1 MTTFDTTKFSW
12 VEIFLNTN
20 GKTSSTKLIGLLTA
34 MICLLL
40 FVIMVIFYM
49 FNIPESGVILSFV
62 DKIIT
67 MFGIAAGLMGIKSI
81 SSSIGANKTIIEN
94 SVQQQ
99 QTKAPA
105 KTAESK

>member
-1 MTTFDTTKFSW
+1 MTTFDATKFSW
-12 VEIFLNTN
+12 VEVFLNTN

-40 FVIMVIFYM
+40 FVIMVVFYM
-49 FNIPESGVILSFV
+49 FNIQESGVILSCI

-67 MFGIAAGLMGIKSI
+67 IFGIAAGLMGIKSI

-94 SVQQQ
+94 TVQQQ

-105 KTAESK
+105 KTVES

>member
-12 VEIFLNTN
+12 VEIFLNTY
-20 GKTSSTKLIGLLTA
+20 GKTSSTNLIGFLTS

-40 FVIMVIFYM
+40 FVIMVVFYM
-49 FNIPESGVILSFV
+49 FNIPESGVILSFI

-67 MFGIAAGLMGIKSI
+67 IFGIAAGLMGIKSI

-94 SVQQQ
+94 TVQQQ

-105 KTAESK
+105 KNAES

>member
-1 MTTFDTTKFSW
+1 MATFDATKFSW
-12 VEIFLNTN
+12 VEVFLNTN

-40 FVIMVIFYM
+40 FVTMVDFYM
-49 FNIPESGVILSFV
+49 FNLPESGVILSFI

-67 MFGIAAGLMGIKSI
+67 IFGIAAGLMGIKSI

-94 SVQQQ
+94 TVQQQ

-105 KTAESK
+105 KTAES

>member
-1 MTTFDTTKFSW
+1 MATFDTTKFSW

-40 FVIMVIFYM
+40 FVIMVVFYM
-49 FNIPESGVILSFV
+49 FNIPESGVILSFI

-67 MFGIAAGLMGIKSI
+67 IFGIAAGLMGIKSI

-94 SVQQQ
+94 TVQQK

-105 KTAESK
+105 KTAES

>member
-1 MTTFDTTKFSW
+1 
-12 VEIFLNTN
+12 
-20 GKTSSTKLIGLLTA
+20 
-34 MICLLL
+34 
-40 FVIMVIFYM
+40 M
-49 FNIPESGVILSFV
+49 FNIPESGVILSFI

-94 SVQQQ
+94 HAPQP

-105 KTAESK
+105 KTAES

>member
-1 MTTFDTTKFSW
+1 MTTFDATKFSW
-12 VEIFLNTN
+12 VEVFLNTN

-40 FVIMVIFYM
+40 FVIMVVFYM
-49 FNIPESGVILSFV
+49 FNIQESGIILSFI

-81 SSSIGANKTIIEN
+81 SSSIGSNKTIIEN

-99 QTKAPA
+99 QTKAPT